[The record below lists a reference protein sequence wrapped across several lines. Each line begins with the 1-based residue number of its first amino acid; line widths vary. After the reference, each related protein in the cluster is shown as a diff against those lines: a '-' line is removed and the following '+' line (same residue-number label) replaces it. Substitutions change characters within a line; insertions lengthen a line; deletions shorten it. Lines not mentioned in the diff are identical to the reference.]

1 MEESSNTQD
10 SEFCRTIA
18 CSTSEAGQLQSFC
31 WQPPTSP
38 GILQA
43 ERLAPLFLGERTEE
57 TMSVKNNR
65 GIWMVIGVLAGLFL
79 GNLAPNTP
87 LHASAT
93 HGSEGFAIA
102 TGEVEPG
109 LEAIYFLDN
118 LTGELTGYVI
128 NRQTGTLTTAYKH
141 NVLADLAADT
151 KNPKFLIVTGTID
164 LRMTTN
170 RIAAGRS
177 VVYVAESTSGKFAA
191 YAVPWQSGRMLTP
204 QPQILPFKLLAVENV
219 RAVAVRDT
227 TTK

>member
-1 MEESSNTQD
+1 
-10 SEFCRTIA
+10 
-18 CSTSEAGQLQSFC
+18 
-31 WQPPTSP
+31 
-38 GILQA
+38 
-43 ERLAPLFLGERTEE
+43 
-57 TMSVKNNR
+57 MSVKTNR
-65 GIWMVIGVLAGLFL
+65 GVWMVIGLLVGLFL
-79 GNLAPNTP
+79 GHVAPNAP

-151 KNPKFLIVTGTID
+151 KTPKFLLVTGTID

-170 RIAAGRS
+170 RIAVGRS
-177 VVYVAESTSGKFAA
+177 VIYVAESTTGKFAA

-204 QPQILPFKLLAVENV
+204 QPQVLPFKLLAVENV

-227 TTK
+227 NTK

>member
-1 MEESSNTQD
+1 M
-10 SEFCRTIA
+10 A
-18 CSTSEAGQLQSFC
+18 
-31 WQPPTSP
+31 
-38 GILQA
+38 
-43 ERLAPLFLGERTEE
+43 
-57 TMSVKNNR
+57 
-65 GIWMVIGVLAGLFL
+65 IGVLVGLFL
-79 GNLAPNTP
+79 GHLAPDAP

-93 HGSEGFAIA
+93 HGAEGFAIA

-170 RIAAGRS
+170 RIAVGRS
-177 VVYVAESTSGKFAA
+177 VIYVAESTTGKFAA

-227 TTK
+227 NTK